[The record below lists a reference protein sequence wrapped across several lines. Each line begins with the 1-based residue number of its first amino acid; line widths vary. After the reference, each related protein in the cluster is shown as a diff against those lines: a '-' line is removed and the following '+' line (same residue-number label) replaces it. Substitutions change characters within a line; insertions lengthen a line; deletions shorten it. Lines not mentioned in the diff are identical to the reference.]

1 MAFGAPDHVRKQV
14 VDVTDYETVGLYD
27 MSQNIAATTHWTPVE
42 ITGVGSL
49 GLIYFQ
55 TDYENIILKVQ
66 VDDGTVFLN
75 YIARMQK
82 YHVTFASPISNHAG
96 VTRYDA
102 VNDEY
107 SMWVDFH
114 YLLPFKRN
122 LTIDLYNG
130 AGGIRTVKHLQIYYK
145 LRS

>member
-82 YHVTFASPISNHAG
+82 YHG
-96 VTRYDA
+96 TRRTRSYQ
-102 VNDEY
+102 
-107 SMWVDFH
+107 
-114 YLLPFKRN
+114 
-122 LTIDLYNG
+122 I
-130 AGGIRTVKHLQIYYK
+130 IRRRFFSL
-145 LRS
+145 